1 MNSKIDVLVVDDE
14 PAIVEILCEEITRK
28 GLSCLSANDGKT
40 GLEMIKSLNPKLIL
54 SDYMMPGLNGI
65 ELLQMMSDLGIKIP
79 VIWLSGNAE
88 PATFREAWR
97 LGVWDFF
104 EKPFVISEITNHC
117 IQAIEAD
124 SKERISRRP
133 KFLNLAHFGELHL
146 DLPKSQLQELET
158 HCIQNGTSISR
169 FISELISKNIKP
181 Q

>member
-14 PAIVEILCEEITRK
+14 PGIVEILCEEITRK
-28 GLSCLSANDGKT
+28 GLTCLSANDGKT
-40 GLEMIKSLNPKLIL
+40 GLEMIKSLKPKVVV
-54 SDYMMPGLNGI
+54 SDYKMPGLDGI
-65 ELLQMMSDLGIKIP
+65 ELLQFMSDLGIRTP

-97 LGVWDFF
+97 LGVWDYF

-117 IQAIEAD
+117 IQAIQAD

-133 KFLNLAHFGELHL
+133 KFLNQGYFGELHL
-146 DLPKSQLQELET
+146 DLPKSQLQELEK
-158 HCIQNGTSISR
+158 HCIQNETSISR

-181 Q
+181 E